1 MRLPMDVEA
10 LSMAVA
16 WAAFWLI
23 VLTLAVT
30 WCVQVLLRPTTRME
44 WAEFGKITAFLAIVL
59 RTAYTFWTGR
69 GLPAEVAVVFWV
81 ACFFLILNY
90 LIAILDGWG
99 PSFVRAVCSACT
111 GRWRWILPAAVLLG
125 LAAVAYVL
133 FFTR

>member
-1 MRLPMDVEA
+1 
-10 LSMAVA
+10 MAVA

-30 WCVQVLLRPTTRME
+30 WCVQVLLRPATRME

-59 RTAYTFWTGR
+59 RTAWTLQTGR
-69 GLPAEVAVVFWV
+69 TLPSEVAVVFWV
-81 ACFFLILNY
+81 MCFFLILNY

-99 PSFVRAVCSACT
+99 PPFVHQFCEFCGDRHKWLVPAV
-111 GRWRWILPAAVLLG
+111 VLLV

-133 FFTR
+133 FFTP